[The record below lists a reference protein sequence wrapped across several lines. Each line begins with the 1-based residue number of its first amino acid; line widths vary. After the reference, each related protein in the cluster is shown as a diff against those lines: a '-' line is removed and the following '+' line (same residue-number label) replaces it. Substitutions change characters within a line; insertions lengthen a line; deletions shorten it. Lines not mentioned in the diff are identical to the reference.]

1 MAFTKLG
8 DCLGE
13 LYSKSQIEAL
23 YSKSQLEALQI
34 EAETDDAQH
43 DEQYVY
49 YAREAMAEAM
59 APVA

>member
-13 LYSKSQIEAL
+13 L

-34 EAETDDAQH
+34 EAETDDAQY
-43 DEQYVY
+43 DEQYAY
-49 YAREAMAEAM
+49 YSRKAMAEAM